1 MKSCGIVSRLRLRS
15 GMMTDAKIYGFI
27 RAVEGYL
34 AEMAERGDWSARAL
48 LGMAGEILEQI
59 EGEA

>member
-1 MKSCGIVSRLRLRS
+1 MP
-15 GMMTDAKIYGFI
+15 DAKIYGFLL
-27 RAVEGYL
+27 AVEGYL

-59 EGEA
+59 GGED